1 MADTEIAEGRPSPD
15 ALLAAANRERRG
27 KLKVFLGAAPGVG
40 KTYAMLSSARRL
52 KQEGWDVAVGLIET
66 HGRSETA
73 ALLDGL
79 EILPRR
85 EIGYRGQTVSE
96 FDIDGALARRPQLI
110 VVDELAHT
118 NGPGSRHP
126 KRYLD
131 VEELLAAG
139 IDVWTTINIQH
150 LESLSDLVARITGV
164 AVRETVPDTI
174 LDRADEMVVVDI
186 TPDELIQR
194 LRDGKVYLPDNAQ
207 KAADNFFRLG
217 NLTALRE
224 LALRRTA
231 DRVDDQVVAYRQ
243 EHGVD
248 DQPPAAERILV
259 CIGPDSLSEIVVRT
273 ASRLASGLN
282 ATWIAV
288 HLDRAGSEPLGPDTL
303 RRLDHTV
310 ALAERLGAE
319 TRRLSARDLP
329 TEILRLARR
338 ENATQIVIGRSH
350 RGFVGRLF
358 GRSLTDEIVARASD
372 IAVHIVTGSGRSPRA
387 PRRNLTIPPIAHF
400 AASVAIAAGCVGV
413 AVGIGKVLTFAANL
427 PNLSLVFIA
436 AVMVSALTY
445 GLTTAIAA
453 AFLSFAA
460 FNFFFIDPLYTFT
473 IAAPYEVFALFVF
486 LFVAVFTGVLAG
498 RLRDQSESVRRRA
511 KATEALYDFSRKL
524 SGTAKTD
531 DVAWATAAQVVAVA
545 ASRALILLPADGEV
559 VVRAAY
565 PPDDNLSATD
575 RAAARWAF
583 LHREPA
589 GWSTNTLPA
598 AEMQFRPLTG
608 AGGLVGVVAF
618 APRDLGVPL
627 TSDEERT
634 LASLFDQAGVAIERA
649 RLVEEIAA
657 TRALAEGEK
666 LRSALLSSISHD
678 LRTPLAAILGA
689 VTSLRSLGP
698 KMADAARADLLVAI
712 QEETERLDRFVANL
726 LEMTRLE
733 AGVLDIRSDWVD
745 IGDAVR
751 AAVHRAER
759 IHGHHHF
766 AIDVTPGMPPAVADP
781 MLLEQALVN
790 VLDNAAKYAPD
801 EPDIAVAVKTA
812 SGRPVVT
819 ITDRGPGIAPADLP
833 HVFDKFYRARRG
845 DSQAPGTGLGL
856 AIVRGLIEAMGGKVA
871 IESPVDAG
879 RGTRVTLLLRAE
891 VPPGD
896 IGSDAA

>member
-1 MADTEIAEGRPSPD
+1 MAETETAEGRPSPD
-15 ALLAAANRERRG
+15 ALLAAADRERRG

-52 KQEGWDVAVGLIET
+52 GQEGLDVVVGLIET

-73 ALLDGL
+73 ALLAGL
-79 EILPRR
+79 EILPRK
-85 EIGYRGQTVSE
+85 EIAYRGQTVAE
-96 FDIDGALARRPQLI
+96 FDIDAALARRPQLI
-110 VVDELAHT
+110 LVDELAHT
-118 NGPGSRHP
+118 NAPASRHP

-139 IDVWTTINIQH
+139 IDVWTTVNIQH

-164 AVRETVPDTI
+164 AVRETVPDTL

-194 LRDGKVYLPDNAQ
+194 LRDGKVYLPDNARQ
-207 KAADNFFRLG
+207 AADNFFRLG

-231 DRVDDQVVAYRQ
+231 DRVDDQVVAYRK
-243 EHGVD
+243 EHGVE

-259 CIGPDSLSEIVVRT
+259 CIGSDPLSEVVVRT

-282 ATWIAV
+282 ASWIAV
-288 HLDRAGSEPLGPDTL
+288 HLDRSGSAPLGPDTL

-350 RGFVGRLF
+350 RGLVGRLF

-372 IAVHIVTGSGRSPRA
+372 IGVHIVTGSGEPQPAPARSVA
-387 PRRNLTIPPIAHF
+387 FPPVARI
-400 AASVAIAAGCVGV
+400 AASIAVAAGSV
-413 AVGIGKVLTFAANL
+413 AMAVLIGKALTFAADL

-445 GLTTAIAA
+445 GLTAAIAA

-460 FNFFFIDPLYTFT
+460 FNFLFVEPLYTFRV
-473 IAAPYEVFALFVF
+473 AAPYEVFALLVF

-545 ASRALILLPADGEV
+545 GSRALILLPVGGEV
-559 VVRAAY
+559 TVRAAY
-565 PPDDNLSATD
+565 PPDDTLSPTD

-583 LHREPA
+583 QHREPA

-598 AEMQFRPLTG
+598 AEMQFRPLRG
-608 AGGLVGVVAF
+608 AGGIVGVVAF
-618 APRDLGVPL
+618 APRDLAAPL

-649 RLVEEIAA
+649 HLVEEIAA

-698 KMADAARADLLVAI
+698 KLTDVARADLLASI

-733 AGVLDIRSDWVD
+733 AGVLDVRHDWID
-745 IGDAVR
+745 LGEAAR
-751 AAVHRAER
+751 AAVRRAER
-759 IHGHHHF
+759 IHAGHRF
-766 AIDVTPGMPPAVADP
+766 AIHVPSGMPLAHADP
-781 MLLEQALVN
+781 VLFEQALVN
-790 VLDNAAKYAPD
+790 ILDNAAKYAAG
-801 EPDIAVAVKTA
+801 EPGIDIAVALA
-812 SGRPVVT
+812 DGRPTVT
-819 ITDRGPGIAPADLP
+819 VTDRGPGIAAIDLP

-845 DSQAPGTGLGL
+845 DAQAAGTGLGL
-856 AIVRGLIEAMGGKVA
+856 AIVRGLVEAMGGAVA
-871 IESPVDAG
+871 IESPVEAG
-879 RGTRVTLLLRAE
+879 HGTRVTLRLSAE
-891 VPPGD
+891 TLPAEQ
-896 IGSDAA
+896 GSHAA

>member
-1 MADTEIAEGRPSPD
+1 MADIEIAEGRPSPD

-52 KQEGWDVAVGLIET
+52 RQAGKDILVGLIET

-73 ALLDGL
+73 ALLEGL
-79 EILPRR
+79 EVLPRR
-85 EIGYRGQTVSE
+85 EIGYRGQTVTE
-96 FDIDGALARRPQLI
+96 FDLDGALARRPQLML
-110 VVDELAHT
+110 VDELAHT
-118 NGPGSRHP
+118 NAPGSRHP

-139 IDVWTTINIQH
+139 IDVWTTVNIQH
-150 LESLSDLVARITGV
+150 LESLSDLVARITGI

-174 LDRADEMVVVDI
+174 LDRADEVVVVDI
-186 TPDELIQR
+186 TPDELVQR
-194 LRDGKVYLPDNAQ
+194 LRDGKVYLPENAR

-248 DQPPAAERILV
+248 NQPPAAERILV
-259 CIGPDSLSEIVVRT
+259 CIGPDRLSEVVVRV

-282 ATWIAV
+282 ASWIAV
-288 HLDRAGSEPLGPDTL
+288 HLDRSGSAPLSADTL
-303 RRLDHTV
+303 RRLDQTV

-350 RGFVGRLF
+350 RGTLGRLF
-358 GRSLTDEIVARASD
+358 GRSLTDEIVARASE
-372 IAVHIVTGSGRSPRA
+372 IGVHIVTGDGAPQPRA
-387 PRRNLTIPPIAHF
+387 RRGMTVPPVARLAMSF
-400 AASVAIAAGCVGV
+400 AVAAGCVAVAV
-413 AVGIGKVLTFAANL
+413 AVGKVLSATADL
-427 PNLSLVFIA
+427 PNLSLIFIA
-436 AVMVSALTY
+436 AVMVSALSY
-445 GLTTAIAA
+445 GLTAAIAA
-453 AFLSFAA
+453 ALLSFGA

-473 IAAPYEVFALFVF
+473 IAAPYEVFALLVF
-486 LFVAVFTGVLAG
+486 MFVAIFTGALVG
-498 RLRDQSESVRRRA
+498 RLRDQSESVRQRA

-531 DVAWATAAQVVAVA
+531 DVAWATAAQVVAIA
-545 ASRALILLPADGEV
+545 ASRALILLPADGDV
-559 VVRAAY
+559 AVRAAY

-583 LHREPA
+583 QHREPA
-589 GWSTNTLPA
+589 GWSTNTLPS
-598 AEMQFRPLTG
+598 AEMQFRPLAG

-618 APRDLGVPL
+618 APRDLAVPL

-634 LASLFDQAGVAIERA
+634 LASLFDQTGVAIERA
-649 RLVEEIAA
+649 HLVEEIAA

-689 VTSLRSLGP
+689 VTSLRSFGSG
-698 KMADAARADLLVAI
+698 MADAARSDLLAAI

-733 AGVLDIRSDWVD
+733 AGALDVRQEWIDL
-745 IGDAVR
+745 GEAVR
-751 AAVHRAER
+751 AAVRRAER
-759 IHGHHHF
+759 IHAHHHF
-766 AIDVTPGMPPAVADP
+766 VVSVAPAMPLAAADAV
-781 MLLEQALVN
+781 LFEQALVN
-790 VLDNAAKYAPD
+790 VLDNAAKYAAG
-801 EPDIAVAVKTA
+801 EPDIAVAVSPA
-812 SGRPVVT
+812 GGRPVVT
-819 ITDRGPGIAPADLP
+819 VVDRGPGIAAADLL

-845 DSQAPGTGLGL
+845 DTQAAGTGLGL
-856 AIVRGLIEAMGGKVA
+856 AIVRGLIEAMGGTVE

-879 RGTRVTLLLRAE
+879 HGTRVTLRLAPARNE
-891 VPPGD
+891 GDVP
-896 IGSDAA
+896 